1 MAASKEKV
9 NFYRESVINLLENAG
24 WNLIYDASTIQS
36 TDDGLWWSIY
46 LVFKNGYDKK
56 TLHHSGTTR
65 DTLNYF
71 VGARDALLYVVD
83 F

>member
-9 NFYRESVINLLENAG
+9 NFYRQSVINLLENAG
-24 WNLIYDASTIQS
+24 WNLVYDGSLVQS
-36 TDDGLWWSIY
+36 LDDGLWWTTS
-46 LVFKNGYDKK
+46 LTFKHGGEKK
-56 TLHHSGTTR
+56 TFNHSGTTR

-71 VGARDALLYVVD
+71 VGARDALLYLVE